1 MKKLLFAGH
10 DLKFA
15 KFLIDH
21 YSKEDIYEVK
31 IDKWQ
36 GHNIHN
42 ENKSRE
48 LLEWADIIFCEWGLG
63 NAVWYSENKRVH
75 QKLIVRMHL
84 QERDTEYP
92 KNFNYDNIDKII
104 TISPYI
110 YEEMYRIFKL
120 PRDKMIMIYNNV
132 NTCLFD
138 KAKEGDY
145 KHNLAIVGILPKRKR
160 LDLAIDIIEKLIEKD
175 KKYKL
180 FIKGKHPND
189 IAWIKNK
196 EEEKIYYDEIFNRIE
211 NNKLKDNI
219 IFEEYTDNMG
229 EWFTKIG
236 FTLSTSDFES
246 FHLAPMEG
254 MASGAYPIIF
264 NWDGCSTIYK
274 EEWIVN
280 SVDEA
285 VNKIINYDVDNEKQ
299 NELKKYVEDNFGL
312 KTILDEYKDIL

>member
-21 YSKEDIYEVK
+21 YSNEDNYEVK

-42 ENKSRE
+42 EDISRE

-63 NAVWYSENKRVH
+63 NAVWYSQNKKEY

-84 QERDTEYP
+84 QERDTQYP

-110 YEEMYRIFKL
+110 YEEMYRVFKL
-120 PRDKMIMIYNNV
+120 PRDKMVMIYNNV
-132 NTCLFD
+132 NTDLFN
-138 KAKEGDY
+138 KIKKGDY
-145 KHNLAIVGILPKRKR
+145 KYNLAIVGILPRRKR
-160 LDLAIDIIEKLIEKD
+160 LDLAVDIIEKLVAKD
-175 KKYKL
+175 KRYKL

-196 EEEKIYYDEIFNRIE
+196 EEEKKYYDEVFNRIE
-211 NNKLKDNI
+211 NSKLKDNI
-219 IFEEYTDNMG
+219 VFEDYTDNIA

-264 NWDGCSTIYK
+264 NWDGCTTIYK
-274 EEWIVN
+274 NEWIVN

-285 VNKIINYDVDNEKQ
+285 VDRIINYNAGNEET

-312 KTILDEYKDIL
+312 KTILSEYKNIL